1 MDLNLLLNYLKTDS
15 PSTYE
20 VEAQKLWMAE
30 ASKYADNVSRDNY
43 GNVSAFIRGKCTG
56 DDIGNPHH
64 NKVVIDAHC
73 DEIGWIVKSINDD
86 GYINIVRNGGTDNDI
101 TIGQKIKILT
111 NHKCDDGGIKK
122 ISGFFGWIP
131 IHLKKKDNP
140 DKPTEDNLFIDLGVT
155 SKKDVEELGVEVGN
169 FIVVDREPEILHDKY
184 IVGKSLD
191 DKIGGFILL
200 NVLKELSEQKIVLP
214 YDLYVVNSVQEEIGL
229 RGAAMITETIKPD
242 IAICFDVCFDTSTPL
257 IDKSKYGTF
266 KIGDGLVFNQG
277 SDVHHGLLNLM
288 KSVAKKNELKHQIDI
303 HRAGGTNTY
312 SYYISNGG
320 VVSGTVA
327 FPLRY
332 MHTPN
337 EMVAISDIEL
347 AIKYYILLLQNIE
360 ERHDFKLF

>member
-1 MDLNLLLNYLKTDS
+1 MTFTTLETNLLLEYLKTDS

-20 VEAQKLWMAE
+20 VEAQKMWKSE
-30 ASKYADNVSRDNY
+30 AKLYADEIITDNY
-43 GNVSAFIRGKCTG
+43 GNVVAIVRGTSKN
-56 DDIGNPHH
+56 NPK
-64 NKVVIDAHC
+64 KVVIDAHC

-86 GYINIVRNGGTDNDI
+86 GYISVVRNGGTDNDI

-111 NHKCDDGGIKK
+111 NQRYDDGGIKK
-122 ISGFFGWIP
+122 VDGFFGWIP

-155 SKKDVEELGVEVGN
+155 SKKDVEEMGVEIGN
-169 FIVVDREPEILHDKY
+169 FIVVDRQPEILHDKY
-184 IVGKSLD
+184 IIGKSLD

-200 NVLKELSEQKIVLP
+200 NVLKELCLQKIKLP

-242 IAICFDVCFDTSTPL
+242 VAICFDVSFDTTTPL

-288 KSVAKKNELKHQIDI
+288 KTVAKKNEIKHKLDI

-337 EMVAISDIEL
+337 ELVALDDVEL
-347 AIKYYILLLQNIE
+347 AIKYYLLLLQEIE
-360 ERHDFKLF
+360 ENHDFKLF